1 MKRWKKIA
9 LVLVGLLVLSQ
20 APFIYRRYRLG
31 RLRAAIDSVNASRAA
46 ALAADDPFVDYKGV
60 LHVHSS
66 LGGHSTGTLDEIVR
80 AARANELAFVV
91 MTEHPS
97 KYVDTAAATLK
108 GTHEGVLFINGSE
121 LSAANDERLFV
132 VPGPSAVGPSA
143 PDAQALVERARAEG
157 RLALVA
163 YPEKIRDWGLQG
175 FDGIEVY
182 NLYTNSKRISYGLL
196 FFDGLWSYRS
206 HADLLFSTFYER
218 PDENLRRWDELCA
231 ARGLRLSAVAGNDA
245 HSNVGL
251 RLGDRTGKE
260 FLGVSLDPYERSF
273 RVVRNHV
280 LLDRAQPLAADSLV
294 AALRGGRSYI
304 AFDIF
309 GDSTGFRFTAH
320 GPAETKTM
328 GDEIAL
334 PAGGEVRLKVR
345 TPVAGRVVFF
355 RDGQVIREFEE
366 GTDAELAVGER
377 GVYRVEIYLAGLRD
391 FLGERKPWIISN
403 PIYVR

>member
-9 LVLVGLLVLSQ
+9 LVVVGLLILSQ
-20 APFIYRRYRLG
+20 APFVYRRYRLG

-46 ALAADDPFVDYKGV
+46 AVADDPFVDYKGV

-66 LGGHSTGTLDEIVR
+66 LGGHSTGTLDEIVA

-108 GTHEGVLFINGSE
+108 GTHEGVLYINGSE
-121 LSAANDERLFV
+121 LSATNDERLFV
-132 VPGPSAVGPSA
+132 VPGPAVAGPSA

-163 YPEKIRDWGLQG
+163 YPERIRDWGLLQG
-175 FDGIEVY
+175 YDGIEVY
-182 NLYTNSKRISYGLL
+182 NLYTNSKRIRYGLL

-218 PDENLRRWDELCA
+218 PDENLRRWDELTA

-294 AALRGGRSYI
+294 AALRQGRSYI

-320 GPAETKTM
+320 SPSETKTM
-328 GDEIAL
+328 GDEIGL
-334 PAGGEVRLKVR
+334 PSGGEVRLKVR
-345 TPVAGRVVFF
+345 TPAAGRVVFF

-366 GTDAELAVGER
+366 GTGAELAVGER
-377 GVYRVEIYLAGLRD
+377 GVYRVEIYLEGLRD

>member
-9 LVLVGLLVLSQ
+9 LVVVGLLILSQ
-20 APFIYRRYRLG
+20 APFVYRRYRLG

-46 ALAADDPFVDYKGV
+46 AVADDPFVDYKGV

-66 LGGHSTGTLDEIVR
+66 LGGHSTGTLDEIVA

-97 KYVDTAAATLK
+97 KYVDTVAATLK

-132 VPGPSAVGPSA
+132 VPGPSVPAAGPAA
-143 PDAQALVERARAEG
+143 PNAQALVERARAEG

-163 YPEKIRDWGLQG
+163 YPERIRDWGLLQG
-175 FDGIEVY
+175 YDGIEVY
-182 NLYTNSKRISYGLL
+182 NLYTNSKRIRYGLL

-218 PDENLRRWDELCA
+218 PDENLRRWDELTA

-280 LLDRAQPLAADSLV
+280 LLDRAQPLA
-294 AALRGGRSYI
+294 
-304 AFDIF
+304 
-309 GDSTGFRFTAH
+309 
-320 GPAETKTM
+320 
-328 GDEIAL
+328 
-334 PAGGEVRLKVR
+334 
-345 TPVAGRVVFF
+345 
-355 RDGQVIREFEE
+355 
-366 GTDAELAVGER
+366 
-377 GVYRVEIYLAGLRD
+377 
-391 FLGERKPWIISN
+391 
-403 PIYVR
+403 